1 MSAVAYAKNDW
12 YAVAIAANH
21 KDPTTQRET
30 KLLGTSLHVHQQ
42 SGKITVTD
50 NDGKHYPS
58 QVAYDHVWTTLGEQP
73 RPLFSIEEAAD
84 TARRRVPCGV
94 VRVRCSPLRAVENFL
109 DIGHFP
115 YVHTDILGVEPHTEV
130 YPYQVEIDQ
139 ATDEIFARNIKF
151 YQPQAAKS
159 ATSGVQTE
167 YIYRVPAPTTAILYK
182 TCPNKSDA
190 MDVIS
195 IFVQPVSEEEC
206 DVWPWMALYDDDS
219 SFADLVQFQQMIFL
233 QDRLI
238 LENQV
243 PTLMPLDRGQ
253 EIPTRADL
261 TSMTYRRWLIA
272 KGAFYG
278 AQSEFK

>member
-1 MSAVAYAKNDW
+1 MSALEYAKNDW
-12 YAVAIAANH
+12 YAIAMSDDSKAG
-21 KDPTTQRET
+21 KVIETT
-30 KLLGTSLHVHQQ
+30 LLGTPIEIHKLSSGIKVTGTDGTEYPHQ
-42 SGKITVTD
+42 I
-50 NDGKHYPS
+50 
-58 QVAYDHVWTTLGEQP
+58 AYDHIWTTLGDKP
-73 RPLFSIEEAAD
+73 RPLFEIIED
-84 TARRRVPCGV
+84 NDSARRRVPCGV
-94 VRVRCSPLRAVENFL
+94 VRVKCSALRAVENFL

-130 YPYQVEIDQ
+130 FPYQVAIIPEK
-139 ATDEIFARNIKF
+139 DEIIAKNIEF

-159 ATSGVQTE
+159 ASTGSQTE

-182 TCPNKSDA
+182 TCPNTADA
-190 MDVIS
+190 MDVIT
-195 IFVQPVSEEEC
+195 IFVQPIAEDVC
-206 DVWPWMALYDDDS
+206 DVWPWMALYDDES

-243 PTLMPLDRGQ
+243 PSLLPLDRGS

-261 TSMTYRRWLIA
+261 TSMTYRRWLRD

-278 AQSEFK
+278 AQSELK